1 MDAWLDAN
9 ATSLVV
15 VLAAVAAVLLLVSL
29 VLIVLWLRARR
40 GARLAARER
49 AAAERDRLD
58 LELTLAEQG
67 GRLRMVRELHE
78 VAIRALTV
86 IVTQA
91 EGARSAAAQDPGVAA
106 RTAGTI
112 ADSARGV
119 LADLRRVADVA
130 LDGEHEAGP
139 APELSSVHEIVEAAR
154 AEGLDV
160 ALVETG
166 EPHALREGAEVA
178 VLRIL
183 QEALAN
189 AAAHGGP
196 GTHAKVTVGWTS
208 DGLQL
213 LVEDDGIRAT
223 AVRKGLDPYE
233 EAQKQGYTVD
243 DDLAALT
250 QTPVGR
256 GITEMRERTELFG
269 GVFDAHRVAGVG
281 FTVQAVFPA
290 LRSHNAVDETSPGPR

>member
-9 ATSLVV
+9 ANSLVV
-15 VLAAVAAVLLLVSL
+15 VLAASSAVLLFVVL
-29 VLIVLWLRARR
+29 VLLVLWARARR

-49 AAAERDRLD
+49 ATAERDRLD

-78 VAIRALTV
+78 VAVRAVTV

-91 EGARSAAAQDPGVAA
+91 EGARSAASQDPAVAA
-106 RTAGTI
+106 RTAAAI
-112 ADSARGV
+112 ADSARAV
-119 LADLRRVADVA
+119 LADLRRVTDVA
-130 LDGEHEAGP
+130 RDGEEEAGAPP
-139 APELSSVHEIVEAAR
+139 ALTNLTELIEGIR
-154 AEGLDV
+154 GEGLEV
-160 ALVETG
+160 ELVETG
-166 EPHALREGAEVA
+166 DPHELREGAEVA

-189 AAAHGGP
+189 ALEHGGP
-196 GTHAKVTVGWTS
+196 GTHAKVSVGWTD

-213 LVEDDGIRAT
+213 LVEDDGIRA
-223 AVRKGLDPYE
+223 AAIRQGLDPYE
-233 EAQKQGYTVD
+233 EAQRQGYTVG

-250 QTPVGR
+250 HTPSGR
-256 GITEMRERTELFG
+256 GITEMRERAELFG
-269 GVFDAHRVAGVG
+269 GVFEAHTVAGVG

-290 LRSHNAVDETSPGPR
+290 LRFHNAVQSPAEPR

>member
-9 ATSLVV
+9 ANSLVV
-15 VLAAVAAVLLLVSL
+15 VLAAAVAGLLLLALVLL
-29 VLIVLWLRARR
+29 VLWMRARR
-40 GARLAARER
+40 GAKLAARER

-86 IVTQA
+86 VISQA
-91 EGARSAAAQDPGVAA
+91 EGARSAAAQDPAVAA
-106 RTAGTI
+106 RTAATI

-119 LADLRRVADVA
+119 LADLRRVTDVA

-139 APELSSVHEIVEAAR
+139 APELTSIHELVEAAR
-154 AEGLDV
+154 GEGLEV
-160 ALVETG
+160 ELVEHG
-166 EPHALREGAEVA
+166 EPHELREGAEVA

-189 AAAHGGP
+189 ALTHGGA
-196 GTHAKVTVGWTS
+196 GTHAKVTLGWTD

-223 AVRKGLDPYE
+223 AIRNGLDPYA
-233 EAQKQGYTVD
+233 EAQRQGYTVD

-250 QTPVGR
+250 QAPTGR
-256 GITEMRERTELFG
+256 GITEMRERAELFG
-269 GVFDAHRVAGVG
+269 GVFDAHTVAGVG

-290 LRSHNAVDETSPGPR
+290 LRFHNAVNDGAPGPR

>member
-1 MDAWLDAN
+1 MDAWLDAH

-15 VLAAVAAVLLLVSL
+15 VLAAATAVLLVL
-29 VLIVLWLRARR
+29 VLVLLVLWRRARR
-40 GARLAARER
+40 GARLAAREK

-78 VAIRALTV
+78 VAVRALTV

-91 EGARSAAAQDPGVAA
+91 EGARSAATQDPAVAA
-106 RTAGTI
+106 RTAGAI
-112 ADSARGV
+112 ADSARAV

-130 LDGEHEAGP
+130 LDGEQEAGAPP
-139 APELSSVHEIVEAAR
+139 ALTNLTELVEGIR
-154 AEGLDV
+154 GEGLEV
-160 ALVETG
+160 ELVETG
-166 EPHALREGAEVA
+166 EPHELREGAEVA

-189 AAAHGGP
+189 ALAHGGP
-196 GTHAKVTVGWTS
+196 GTHAKVTLGWTD

-213 LVEDDGIRAT
+213 LVEDDGIRAE
-223 AVRKGLDPYE
+223 AIRNGLDPYA
-233 EAQKQGYTVD
+233 EAQRQGYTVG

-250 QTPVGR
+250 QVPTGR

-269 GVFDAHRVAGVG
+269 GVFEAHTVAGVG

-290 LRSHNAVDETSPGPR
+290 LRFHNAVQGAPSGPR

>member
-1 MDAWLDAN
+1 VDAWLDGN

-15 VLAAVAAVLLLVSL
+15 VLAAVAAVLLLLTL
-29 VLIVLWLRARR
+29 VLLGLWLRARR
-40 GARLAARER
+40 VARRATRDR
-49 AAAERDRLD
+49 AAAEHDRLD

-86 IVTQA
+86 IVSQA
-91 EGARSAAAQDPGVAA
+91 EGARSAASQDPGVAA

-112 ADSARGV
+112 ADSARAV

-130 LDGEHEAGP
+130 FDGEQEAGP
-139 APELSSVHEIVEAAR
+139 APEFSSIPELVDAAR
-154 AEGLDV
+154 AEGLEV
-160 ALVETG
+160 ELVESG
-166 EPHALREGAEVA
+166 DPHALREGAEVA

-183 QEALAN
+183 QEALKN
-189 AAAHGGP
+189 ALVHGGP
-196 GTHAKVTVGWTS
+196 GTKAKVTLGWTE

-213 LVEDDGIRAT
+213 LVEDDGVRAT
-223 AVRKGLDPYE
+223 AVRNGLDPYE
-233 EAQKQGYTVD
+233 EAQKQGYTVG

-250 QTPVGR
+250 QTPTGR

-290 LRSHNAVDETSPGPR
+290 LRFHNAVDETTPGPR

>member
-1 MDAWLDAN
+1 VDAWLDAN
-9 ATSLVV
+9 ANSIVV
-15 VLAAVAAVLLLVSL
+15 ILAAVAAALALTTLVLL
-29 VLIVLWLRARR
+29 VLWLRARR
-40 GARLAARER
+40 GAKLAARER

-78 VAIRALTV
+78 VAVRALTV
-86 IVTQA
+86 IIAQA
-91 EGARSAAAQDPGVAA
+91 EGARSAAAQDPAVAA

-112 ADSARGV
+112 ADSARAV
-119 LADLRRVADVA
+119 VADLRRVTDVA
-130 LDGEHEAGP
+130 LDGEQEAGP
-139 APELSSVHEIVEAAR
+139 APELSSIPELVEAAR
-154 AEGLDV
+154 AEGLEV
-160 ALVETG
+160 ELVENG

-178 VLRIL
+178 VLRIV

-189 AAAHGGP
+189 SLAHGGP
-196 GTHAKVTVGWTS
+196 GTHVKVTLGWTD

-213 LVEDDGIRAT
+213 LVDDDGIRAT
-223 AVRKGLDPYE
+223 AIRNGLDPYE
-233 EAQKQGYTVD
+233 EAQKQGYSVE

-250 QTPVGR
+250 QTPSGR

-269 GVFDAHRVAGVG
+269 GVFDAHVVAGVG

-290 LRSHNAVDETSPGPR
+290 LRAHNAVDETPSGVR

>member
-15 VLAAVAAVLLLVSL
+15 ILAVAAAVLLLIVL

-86 IVTQA
+86 IIAQA
-91 EGARSAAAQDPGVAA
+91 EGARSAAAQDPAVAA

-112 ADSARGV
+112 ADSARAV
-119 LADLRRVADVA
+119 VADLRRVTDVA
-130 LDGEHEAGP
+130 LDAENEAGP
-139 APELSSVHEIVEAAR
+139 APELSSVQELVDATR
-154 AEGLDV
+154 AEGIEV
-160 ALVETG
+160 ELVENG

-189 AAAHGGP
+189 AVAHGGR
-196 GTHAKVTVGWTS
+196 GTHVRVTLGWTD

-213 LVEDDGIRAT
+213 LVEDDGARAAAIRD
-223 AVRKGLDPYE
+223 GLDPYE
-233 EAQKQGYTVD
+233 EAQKQGYTVE

-250 QTPVGR
+250 QTPAGR
-256 GITEMRERTELFG
+256 GITEMRERAELFG

-290 LRSHNAVDETSPGPR
+290 LRFHNAVDETSPGHR